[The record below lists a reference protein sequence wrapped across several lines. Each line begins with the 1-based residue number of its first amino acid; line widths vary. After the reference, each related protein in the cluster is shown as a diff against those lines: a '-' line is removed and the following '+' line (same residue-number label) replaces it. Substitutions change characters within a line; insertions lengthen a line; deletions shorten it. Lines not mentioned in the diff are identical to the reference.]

1 MRKTF
6 IIMGISL
13 ALVALG
19 VWFFMWNTDTAAK
32 DAIDKEGTQITQVS
46 VSVAQ
51 VDLSHQ
57 TGEGRLTNL
66 VIGNPPGFLTPFA
79 FSFSDTTF
87 KLYVHSLATK
97 LYIIHELHVHA
108 PDINIEQNDQHNNM
122 EVIRANIQAFVD
134 THAVAADAQVTR
146 FIIETL
152 TIQNAKLH
160 VSAPLIQKDL
170 VTIPLPDV
178 HLVNIGRDS
187 GGATSPELVNLI
199 MQQINIQIAQAIK
212 SRGLEYII
220 NVNALAPQPASLTD
234 RIRNLFK

>member
-6 IIMGISL
+6 IIIGISL
-13 ALVALG
+13 TLLALG
-19 VWFFMWNTDTAAK
+19 VWLFMWNTDTAAK
-32 DAIDKEGTQITQVS
+32 DAIEQQGSQITQVS

-66 VIGNPPGFLTPFA
+66 VIGNPADFLTPYA
-79 FSFSDTTF
+79 FSSADATF

-108 PDINIEQNDQHNNM
+108 PDINIEQNEQHNNM
-122 EVIRANIQAFVD
+122 EVLRANIQAYVD
-134 THAVAADAQVTR
+134 AHAVAQNAEVIR
-146 FIIETL
+146 FIIESL

-187 GGATSPELVNLI
+187 GGVTSPELVNLI

-234 RIRNLFK
+234 RIRKFFK